1 MMREL
6 LAHHENGIEMAFER
20 CKAWSKYASHLLT
33 FVRNRL
39 ALENEHSRNMQKLAE
54 QTKSLLNVDSN
65 NVRKIFKKKLKNFF
79 RIFCLLFVF
88 LSN

>member
-6 LAHHENGIEMAFER
+6 LALHENGIEMAFER

-39 ALENEHSRNMQKLAE
+39 ALENEHSRTMQKLAE
-54 QTKSLLNVDSN
+54 QTKTLLYSDSN
-65 NVRKIFKKKLKNFF
+65 NVIKQMLY
-79 RIFCLLFVF
+79 
-88 LSN
+88 